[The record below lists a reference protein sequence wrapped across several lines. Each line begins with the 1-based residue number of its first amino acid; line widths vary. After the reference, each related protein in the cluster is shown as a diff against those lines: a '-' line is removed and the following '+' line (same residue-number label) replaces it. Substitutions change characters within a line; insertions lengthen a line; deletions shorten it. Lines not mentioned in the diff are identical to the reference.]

1 MSKLDHQNLTIR
13 PIRALSRG
21 LGILRELNQFNGAS
35 VTDIA
40 KKVELP
46 RTTSYRI
53 LETLCISGYAI
64 RDKNDDLYRLTSQ
77 VRSLSDG
84 YNDETW
90 IKNIAKPLLDNLGKE
105 LVWPL
110 AISTFSGNS
119 MLVRETTDKSS
130 PLALNRYTPGIR
142 VSILGSASGR
152 IYLTFCEENEK
163 EALLSLLK
171 NSPDE
176 ANNIAK
182 DKHIITK
189 IIARIRKDGFTIMDD
204 ARSSEIS
211 MAVPIF
217 SERKAIGAIVMRFI
231 RSAIKTDQAVQ
242 KYIPLLKKASK
253 ELELKLEGF
262 FS

>member
-1 MSKLDHQNLTIR
+1 MSKLDDQNLTLR

-21 LGILRELNQFNGAS
+21 LGILKELNQFNGAS

-40 KKVELP
+40 KRVKLP

-53 LETLCISGYAI
+53 LETLCISGFAI

-110 AISTFSGNS
+110 AISTFSGDS

-142 VSILGSASGR
+142 VSVLGSSSGR
-152 IYLTFCEENEK
+152 IYLTFCEENER

-171 NSPDE
+171 NSPEE
-176 ANNIAK
+176 ANHIAR
-182 DKHIITK
+182 DKHIINK
-189 IIARIRKDGFTIMDD
+189 IISKIRKDGFTIMDD
-204 ARSSEIS
+204 TINPEIS

-217 SERKAIGAIVMRFI
+217 TEKKVIGAIVMRFI
-231 RSAIKTDQAVQ
+231 RSAVTTDQAIQ
-242 KYIPLLKKASK
+242 KYVPLLKKASK
-253 ELELKLEGF
+253 ELELKL
-262 FS
+262 